1 MAAVVQNKLAGVKGK
16 TVRFYDWFSA
26 HPFFNW
32 RWSILD
38 VAVIA
43 VLVIH

>member
-1 MAAVVQNKLAGVKGK
+1 MVMAAIVKSAMVN
-16 TVRFYDWFSA
+16 TYDKFSE
-26 HPFFNW
+26 HPFFDW

-43 VLVIH
+43 ILVIH